1 MINKMRQPICWCAV
15 CQSYVKYADMDNHQD
30 TCVPEEEEYDDEEE

>member
-1 MINKMRQPICWCAV
+1 MRQPICWCAV

-30 TCVPEEEEYDDEEE
+30 TCIVPEEEEEEEYDDE